1 MAADVPIDAHL
12 SGRVAIIAG
21 STRGIGLNVAYA
33 LAGRGVSL
41 VVNGRDAR
49 AVDDTVAEI
58 AGGGGYAVGVCGS
71 AGDEGVAERMV
82 TAALDAFG
90 ALDIA
95 VNCAGI
101 AEPAGSTI
109 LTITPA
115 EFREQLDAHLMSAFF
130 LTQSAAR
137 VFVGQ
142 QSGSIVLTGSAAS
155 LGTFGGSGYPAAK
168 GGVNALALAAS
179 GDLMSSGV
187 RVNVVMPGAKSRL
200 SSGPDYVRHIEA
212 CMREAYWTTSPAT
225 RRSIRHRRNTL
236 PSSTHSSRAM
246 PPPRSPARS
255 SRRRGVSSV
264 DTIRTSRRLS
274 PTATIKTRSHTV
286 WRSWPGCSPSEC
298 AEKIGMGFAPDCGTN
313 PIPTRHLRDQFAEP
327 TSGGSVAVG
336 PCDCGSSCVLRG
348 RRTYT
353 TAARMRRRIPM
364 TPSAIGVQK
373 NVARRV

>member
-33 LAGRGVSL
+33 LAGHGVSL

-58 AGGGGYAVGVCGS
+58 TGGGGYAVGVCGS
-71 AGDEGVAERMV
+71 AGDEGVAEKMV
-82 TAALDAFG
+82 MTALDTFG
-90 ALDIA
+90 ALDVA

-101 AEPAGSTI
+101 AEPPGSTV

-142 QSGSIVLTGSAAS
+142 RSGSIVLTGSAAS

-179 GDLMSSGV
+179 GDLKSSGV

-200 SSGPDYVRHIEA
+200 SSGPDYVRHIESLHA
-212 CMREAYWTTSPAT
+212 KGILDDFTRDAALDPA
-225 RRSIRHRRNTL
+225 
-236 PSSTHSSRAM
+236 
-246 PPPRSPARS
+246 PPEYVAQLYTFLASDAAARIT
-255 SRRRGVSSV
+255 GQ
-264 DTIRTSRRLS
+264 IF
-274 PTATIKTRSHTV
+274 TA
-286 WRSWPGCSPSEC
+286 
-298 AEKIGMGFAPDCGTN
+298 
-313 PIPTRHLRDQFAEP
+313 
-327 TSGGSVAVG
+327 SGGFIGRYDPHQPTFVAYRDHKDTEPYSLAELAG
-336 PCDCGSSCVLRG
+336 LLSE
-348 RRTYT
+348 
-353 TAARMRRRIPM
+353 
-364 TPSAIGVQK
+364 
-373 NVARRV
+373 